1 MNNLSAF
8 IYLQE
13 KNDATPQ
20 TLSVAINTNDGL
32 AFILQL
38 IIKMVVR
45 VKNQPN

>member
-1 MNNLSAF
+1 MNNLSTF

-20 TLSVAINTNDGL
+20 TLSAAINTNDGL